1 MTSRRAG
8 SLFALA
14 ALAGWLTSCGGGGG
28 STPPPAAISV
38 ALSPAAPTSLVAGGT
53 ASLTAVVS
61 NDSNNA
67 GVRWTVS
74 CGGSSCGTFSSASTP
89 SGTATTYTA
98 PSTPPSSATVTVTAT
113 SATDT
118 TKTASATIT
127 ISAPAAI
134 SVALSPTPPT
144 SLVAGTTT
152 SLSAVVTNDS
162 ANAGVRWTVSCGS
175 CGSFAPT
182 STASGA
188 ATTYTAPATPP
199 SPATV
204 TVTATSVT
212 DTSKTASATITI
224 TAAPTGISVAFSPAP
239 PTSLVV
245 KATASLTAVVTNDS
259 ANAGVKWTVT
269 CGGTACGSFSSTSTA
284 SGTATTYTAP
294 AAPPSPATV
303 TVTATSVTDTTKTAT
318 ATITITNLLA
328 DGTYVYHLAGDD
340 ATGPYFVVGAI
351 TVQNGAITGGR
362 QDFSDVTNFY
372 TNDLV
377 ASGSS
382 LTAAGSNLQIVLNT
396 GNTNIGVSGVETL
409 RGVRVSGSR
418 VLISEFD
425 TFASATGSLDL
436 QTSTAAP
443 SGGYAFGVRGTD
455 GTQQQYALAIGGV
468 LNINGSS
475 VVVAKSVFDYND
487 GGSVGKGLLFSS
499 GSVST
504 PDKYGRITITLT
516 PNTSGLLGFILTG
529 YIVGTNQ
536 IQLVASQM
544 DTLGGDLGG
553 MALGQ
558 GTHTGN
564 FSTASV
570 SGSTYVFTGVGAD
583 ASGSLHIGGGLVFNS
598 NGTVSGT
605 IALNDFANFGGVT
618 IAGGNYIVDS
628 TGRVSITNVTPS
640 LVQGTPFAFELYLDG
655 NGNAMEIGLD
665 SSQLNEAQAYQ
676 QTVSSSASFADTY
689 ALAGQGFGNFTDA
702 VPAWGAVGPA
712 VVASNALTGF
722 TDYNLQSGTP
732 NSNVTLTGKETSSTA
747 TLAVT
752 GLNAATLST
761 SDSYLYLPI
770 DSKRVI
776 AIEVDG
782 NQLGLLLLEGVG
794 P

>member
-1 MTSRRAG
+1 MTSRRAVP
-8 SLFALA
+8 LFALA
-14 ALAGWLTSCGGGGG
+14 ALAAWLTACGGG
-28 STPPPAAISV
+28 SKTPPTPPAIAV

-67 GVRWTVS
+67 GVRWTVTCS
-74 CGGSSCGTFSSASTP
+74 SSSCGTFSSASSP

-98 PSTPPSSATVTVTAT
+98 PSTPPNPATVTVTAT

-127 ISAPAAI
+127 ISAP
-134 SVALSPTPPT
+134 
-144 SLVAGTTT
+144 
-152 SLSAVVTNDS
+152 
-162 ANAGVRWTVSCGS
+162 
-175 CGSFAPT
+175 
-182 STASGA
+182 
-188 ATTYTAPATPP
+188 
-199 SPATV
+199 
-204 TVTATSVT
+204 
-212 DTSKTASATITI
+212 
-224 TAAPTGISVAFSPAP
+224 
-239 PTSLVV
+239 
-245 KATASLTAVVTNDS
+245 
-259 ANAGVKWTVT
+259 
-269 CGGTACGSFSSTSTA
+269 
-284 SGTATTYTAP
+284 
-294 AAPPSPATV
+294 
-303 TVTATSVTDTTKTAT
+303 
-318 ATITITNLLA
+318 ITNILA
-328 DGTYVYHLAGDD
+328 NGTYVYHLAGDD
-340 ATGPYFVVGAI
+340 ATGPYFVAGAF

-362 QDFSDVTNFY
+362 QDFSDVSNFY
-372 TNDLV
+372 TNNLM

-382 LTAAGSNLQIVLNT
+382 LSAAGSNIQIVLNT
-396 GNTNIGVSGVETL
+396 GNTAIGVGGVETL

-443 SGGYAFGVRGTD
+443 SGGYAFSVRGTD

-475 VVVAKSVFDYND
+475 VVVANSVFDYND
-487 GGSVGKGLLFSS
+487 GGSIGKGLSFSS

-504 PDKYGRITITLT
+504 PDTFGRITITLT
-516 PNTSGLLGFILTG
+516 PNTPNLLGFILTG

-544 DTLGGDLGG
+544 DALGGDLGG

-564 FSTASV
+564 FTTSSV

-583 ASGSLHIGGGLVFNS
+583 ASGSLHISGGLVLNS

-605 IALNDFANFGGVT
+605 IALNDFANFGSVT

-665 SSQLNEAQAYQ
+665 SSQLNAAQAYQ
-676 QTVSSSASFADTY
+676 QTVSSSASFAGTY
-689 ALAGQGFGNFTDA
+689 ALAGQGFGNFTNS

-722 TDYNLQSGTP
+722 TDYNLQGATP
-732 NSNVTLTGKETSSTA
+732 TSNVTLTGTETSSTA

-761 SDSYLYLPI
+761 SNNYLYLPI
-770 DSKRVI
+770 DTKRVI

-782 NQLGLLLLEGVG
+782 SQLGLLLLEGVG

>member
-1 MTSRRAG
+1 MTLRRAV
-8 SLFALA
+8 SLFTLA
-14 ALAGWLTSCGGGGG
+14 VFATWLTACGGGGG

-38 ALSPAAPTSLVAGGT
+38 ALSPAAPTSLAASAT
-53 ASLTAVVS
+53 ASLSAVVT
-61 NDSNNA
+61 NDSANA
-67 GVRWTVS
+67 GVKWSVS
-74 CGGSSCGTFSSASTP
+74 CGSSSCGTFSSASTP

-98 PSTPPSSATVTVTAT
+98 PSAATTVTVVAT
-113 SATDT
+113 SVSDG

-127 ISAPAAI
+127 ITAI
-134 SVALSPTPPT
+134 SVALNPTPPT

-152 SLSAVVTNDS
+152 SLTAVVTNDS
-162 ANAGVRWTVSCGS
+162 ANAGVKWTVSCSGSS
-175 CGSFAPT
+175 CGTFSAA
-182 STASGA
+182 STASGT

-212 DTSKTASATITI
+212 DTTKTATATITI
-224 TAAPTGISVAFSPAP
+224 TAGPAGITVAFSATP
-239 PTSLVV
+239 PTSLIINT
-245 KATASLTAVVTNDS
+245 TASLTAVVTNDS

-269 CGGTACGSFSSTSTA
+269 CGNSSCGSFSSTSTA

-294 AAPPSPATV
+294 SAPPSPATV
-303 TVTATSVTDTTKTAT
+303 TVTATSVTDSTKTAT

-340 ATGPYFVVGAI
+340 ATGPYFVVGAV

-377 ASGSS
+377 ATGSS
-382 LTAAGSNLQIVLNT
+382 LTAAGSNLQIVINT
-396 GNTNIGVSGVETL
+396 GNTAIGVSGVETL

-436 QTSTAAP
+436 QTSAAAP
-443 SGGYAFGVRGTD
+443 AGGYAFSVRGTD
-455 GTQQQYALAIGGV
+455 GTQQGYALAVGGV

-475 VVVAKSVFDYND
+475 VVVGSSVLDYND
-487 GGSVGKGLLFSS
+487 GGSVGKGLFFTS

-504 PDKYGRITITLT
+504 PDTYGRITITLT
-516 PNTSGLLGFILTG
+516 PNTANLLGFILTG

-536 IQLVASQM
+536 IQLVESQM
-544 DTLGGDLGG
+544 DTLGADLGG

-558 GTHTGN
+558 GTHTGT
-564 FSTASV
+564 FTTASV

-583 ASGSLHIGGGLVFNS
+583 ASGSLHLGGALVLNS
-598 NGTVSGT
+598 NNTVSGT
-605 IALNDFANFGGVT
+605 IALNDFSTFGSVT
-618 IAGGNYIVDS
+618 IAGGNYIVDA

-665 SSQLNEAQAYQ
+665 SSELNQAQAYQ
-676 QTVSSSASFADTY
+676 QTVSSTASFAGTY
-689 ALAGQGFGNFTDA
+689 ALAGQGFGNFSDA

-722 TDYNLQSGTP
+722 TDYNLQGGTP
-732 NSNVTLTGKETSSTA
+732 TSNATLTGTETSSSA

-752 GLNAATLST
+752 GLNAATST
-761 SDSYLYLPI
+761 ASDSYLYLPI
-770 DSKRVI
+770 DGKRVI
-776 AIEVDG
+776 AIQDDG

>member
-1 MTSRRAG
+1 M
-8 SLFALA
+8 
-14 ALAGWLTSCGGGGG
+14 
-28 STPPPAAISV
+28 
-38 ALSPAAPTSLVAGGT
+38 
-53 ASLTAVVS
+53 
-61 NDSNNA
+61 
-67 GVRWTVS
+67 
-74 CGGSSCGTFSSASTP
+74 
-89 SGTATTYTA
+89 
-98 PSTPPSSATVTVTAT
+98 TVTAT
-113 SATDT
+113 SVTDT

-127 ISAPAAI
+127 I
-134 SVALSPTPPT
+134 
-144 SLVAGTTT
+144 
-152 SLSAVVTNDS
+152 
-162 ANAGVRWTVSCGS
+162 
-175 CGSFAPT
+175 
-182 STASGA
+182 
-188 ATTYTAPATPP
+188 
-199 SPATV
+199 
-204 TVTATSVT
+204 
-212 DTSKTASATITI
+212 
-224 TAAPTGISVAFSPAP
+224 TAAAPGISVAFSATP
-239 PTSLVV
+239 PTSLIINT
-245 KATASLTAVVTNDS
+245 TASLTAVVTNDS

-269 CGGTACGSFSSTSTA
+269 CGAACGSFSAASTA

-294 AAPPSPATV
+294 SAPPSPATV

-328 DGTYVYHLAGDD
+328 NGTYVYHLAGDD

-377 ASGSS
+377 ATGSS
-382 LTAAGSNLQIVLNT
+382 LTAAGSNLQIVINT
-396 GNTNIGVSGVETL
+396 GNTAIGVSGVETL

-443 SGGYAFGVRGTD
+443 AGGYAFSVRGTD
-455 GTQQQYALAIGGV
+455 GTQQGFALAIGGV

-475 VVVAKSVFDYND
+475 VVVASSVLDYND
-487 GGSVGKGLLFSS
+487 GGTVGKGLFFTS

-504 PDKYGRITITLT
+504 PDTFGRISITLT
-516 PNTSGLLGFILTG
+516 PNTANLLGFILTG

-536 IQLVASQM
+536 IQLVESQM

-564 FSTASV
+564 FTTASA

-583 ASGSLHIGGGLVFNS
+583 SSGSLHIGGALVLNS
-598 NGTVSGT
+598 NNTVSGT
-605 IALNDFANFGGVT
+605 IALNDFATFGSVT

-665 SSQLNEAQAYQ
+665 SSELNEAQAYQ
-676 QTVSSSASFADTY
+676 QTVSSTASFAGTY
-689 ALAGQGFGNFTDA
+689 AFAGQGFGNFSDA

-722 TDYNLQSGTP
+722 TDYNLQGGTP
-732 NSNVTLTGKETSSTA
+732 TSNVALTGTETSSSA

-752 GLNAATLST
+752 GLNAATLSM
-761 SDSYLYLPI
+761 SDSYFYFQSTP
-770 DSKRVI
+770 S
-776 AIEVDG
+776 E
-782 NQLGLLLLEGVG
+782 
-794 P
+794 